1 MNDANNDAYWK
12 ANIKLMLILL
22 SIWFLVSFIFG
33 ILLVDTLNQIQFFG
47 FKLGFWWAQQGAIY
61 VFIILIFTY
70 TIMMQRIDRRYGVSD
85 DDTEAEAEA
94 ETAQKEQEEE
104 VL

>member
-22 SIWFLVSFIFG
+22 SIWFLVSFVFG